1 MTKIQ
6 DLDADKDEFEDDD
19 DEEES
24 KWNVF
29 FGDGRVNFKS
39 KILSFLVVEEISSE
53 NLMPGDII
61 EIKNQSMMQCDVVL
75 LNGSVILN
83 ESILTGESLPITK

>member
-1 MTKIQ
+1 MNSSNKIE
-6 DLDADKDEFEDDD
+6 LIFVISVFELTI
-19 DEEES
+19 
-24 KWNVF
+24 KLFLNIINVF
-29 FGDGRVNFKS
+29 NIKVR
-39 KILSFLVVEEISSE
+39 EEISSE
-53 NLMPGDII
+53 NLVPGDII

>member
-1 MTKIQ
+1 MKR
-6 DLDADKDEFEDDD
+6 
-19 DEEES
+19 
-24 KWNVF
+24 F
-29 FGDGRVNFKS
+29 FWDGRVNFKS
-39 KILSFLVVEEISSE
+39 KILAFLVVEEISSE
-53 NLMPGDII
+53 NLVPGDII

>member
-1 MTKIQ
+1 MYFYLK
-6 DLDADKDEFEDDD
+6 
-19 DEEES
+19 
-24 KWNVF
+24 VC
-29 FGDGRVNFKS
+29 
-39 KILSFLVVEEISSE
+39 EEISSE
-53 NLMPGDII
+53 NLVPGDII

>member
-1 MTKIQ
+1 MGC
-6 DLDADKDEFEDDD
+6 LWLAFE
-19 DEEES
+19 
-24 KWNVF
+24 NVF
-29 FGDGRVNFKS
+29 NIKVC
-39 KILSFLVVEEISSE
+39 EEISSE
-53 NLMPGDII
+53 NLVPGDII